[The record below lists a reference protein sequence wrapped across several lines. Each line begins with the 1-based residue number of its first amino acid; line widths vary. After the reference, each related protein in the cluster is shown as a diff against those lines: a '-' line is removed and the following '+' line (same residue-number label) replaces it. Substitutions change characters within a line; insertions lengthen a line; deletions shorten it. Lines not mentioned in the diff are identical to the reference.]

1 MSTPAQIRFVTRQK
15 GQSFSEHPPVSAI
28 HAQLYRHYD
37 GNPGSLGLD
46 IARSMKIGNYSVN
59 YLEFDYINSGREERN
74 EIDFIYYIWQHP
86 DKETSISIWEKTEA
100 NCPCCGHPEPD
111 GGDPMYSCIFVGTA
125 RDLIDKYDE

>member
-15 GQSFSEHPPVSAI
+15 GQSFSEHPPLDAI
-28 HAQLYRHYD
+28 HARLYRHYD

-46 IARSMKIGNYSVN
+46 IARSMTIGNYSVN
-59 YLEFDYINSGREERN
+59 YLEFDDTSEERTIGL
-74 EIDFIYYIWQHP
+74 EFIYYIWQHN
-86 DKETSISIWEKTEA
+86 DKETNISIWEKEEA

-125 RDLIDKYDE
+125 RDLIDRYNE

>member
-37 GNPGSLGLD
+37 GNPGNLGLD
-46 IARSMKIGNYSVN
+46 IAKSMTIGNYSVN
-59 YLEFDYINSGREERN
+59 YLEFDEIHDEGRN
-74 EIDFIYYIWQHP
+74 LDFIYYIWQHA
-86 DKETSISIWEKTEA
+86 DKETNISIWERSEA
-100 NCPCCGHPEPD
+100 HCPCCGHPEPD

-125 RDLIDKYDE
+125 RNLIDKYNE